1 MICELFY
8 TNNRGGISA
17 ENPEKRTM
25 TKRASYCRIE
35 TTIGGICMARKYTRI
50 KELEKPIKE
59 MQEAGKSRRDIGKS
73 LGLTIKQIENHIT
86 RRNCQ

>member
-1 MICELFY
+1 
-8 TNNRGGISA
+8 
-17 ENPEKRTM
+17 
-25 TKRASYCRIE
+25 
-35 TTIGGICMARKYTRI
+35 MARKYTRI

-86 RRNCQ
+86 RRNHRKAKKTERFQGVADQEKSR